1 MASILQLT
9 FNTQLTIDDGDYLY
23 VNITTSSN
31 QNIPISLGET
41 FRNLRTSNFEVTIPQ
56 SSSDYAENY
65 STSWNFD
72 HSQVGGVNNLLSSF
86 SNNIVTIRLL
96 EPSYQFSSVTG
107 TLITLGKV
115 AYSINNQTQQE
126 PSSVVLNSYSVDVSD
141 RCGKCFANF
150 TLNGG
155 NSSYN
160 VYEGSILLSSSQTS
174 PISINL
180 ERGTS
185 TKLQFYDTTG
195 QFIGKASLE
204 VPRKLIEQ
212 DISTRT
218 TYLSTGASVN
228 ISVPF
233 ISSNTSTYEYSLD
246 NSTYKTSNL
255 FTGLVNGSYTV
266 YVKDSFG
273 CVTSKDLVI
282 DGSVTTDQIYFFLSE
297 INPIRFFDYNSE
309 KKNYFNTKSCNE
321 LKSISESFNHEVLST
336 DSPTTQFDTS
346 APYINSYIIDSSGNT
361 TSLINVQKTQNMGL
375 KAKSTCTYFNLNNG
389 KSGIYFG
396 VVDMLD
402 YDTNAFIKEVN
413 FGLTLPEWANKEG
426 DYVFIKDIGEVQIS
440 AVSFSDL
447 YNSFILEFDISYTGD
462 PVEKEISALY
472 NINSY
477 EAYEFI
483 LDISTQPDN
492 FNIVIEV
499 GLSSNDIHF
508 TKISEN
514 INVAEDR
521 DSLIRIDYWD
531 KENKGGMIYQTG
543 IKHRIRLNGIYDYI
557 GEQEVEGYNGDKEY
571 FITDNTIY
579 NTFEM
584 TFLRLSS
591 AIAHKMRLISSH
603 SELYINGVKCKLSE
617 TPEITGERTSNLKSF
632 KAVFKQSGDDFL
644 TNELEQIINTPEE
657 DALNAGIEHS
667 ENKGLLLW
675 TKNL

>member
-9 FNTQLTIDDGDYLY
+9 FDTNQTIQDGDYLY
-23 VNITTSSN
+23 VGITTYSN
-31 QNIPISLGET
+31 QNVPISLGET
-41 FRNLRTSNFEVTIPQ
+41 FRTTRTSNFEVTIP
-56 SSSDYAENY
+56 SSTSDYAENY

-72 HSQVGGVNNLLSSF
+72 YSQRGGTNNLLSSF
-86 SNNIVTIRLL
+86 SENVVTIRLL
-96 EPSYQFSSVTG
+96 EPSWQFISVTG
-107 TLITLGKV
+107 SLITSSKV
-115 AYSINNQTQQE
+115 SYLINNQNQQE
-126 PSSVVLNSYSVDVSD
+126 PSSVVLNSYSVDTSD

-150 TLNGG
+150 TINGG
-155 NSSYN
+155 NNTYN
-160 VYEGSILLSSSQTS
+160 IYEGSDILLSSQSS
-174 PISINL
+174 PLSINL
-180 ERGTS
+180 NRGTS

-195 QFIGKASLE
+195 QFIGKKSLE
-204 VPRKLIEQ
+204 VPRRLIEQ
-212 DISTRT
+212 DILTRI
-218 TYLSTGASVN
+218 TYLSSGASVS

-233 ISSNTSTYEYSLD
+233 ISSDISVYEYSLD
-246 NSTYKTSNL
+246 NSVYQTSNL

-389 KSGIYFG
+389 KSGVYFG

-402 YDTNAFIKEVN
+402 YDTNAFIEEVN
-413 FGLTLPEWANKEG
+413 FGVTLPEWANKEG
-426 DYVFIKDIGEVQIS
+426 DYVFIEDIGEVQIS
-440 AVSFSDL
+440 AVSYSDL
-447 YNSFILEFDISYTGD
+447 YNSFILEFDIIYTGN
-462 PVEKEISALY
+462 PIEKEISALY
-472 NINSY
+472 NLNAY
-477 EAYEFI
+477 EAYEFVVDMSI
-483 LDISTQPDN
+483 QPDS
-492 FNIVIEV
+492 FNIVTEV
-499 GLSSNDIHF
+499 GLSSSDIHF
-508 TKISEN
+508 TKISET
-514 INVAEDR
+514 IKITDDR

-571 FITDNTIY
+571 FITDNTVY
-579 NTFEM
+579 NTFEI

-603 SELYINGVKCKLSE
+603 SELYINGVKCKLAE
-617 TPEITGERTSNLKSF
+617 APEITGERTSNLKSF
-632 KAVFKQSGDDFL
+632 KAVFKQSGDELL
-644 TNELEQIINTPEE
+644 TNDLEQIINTPE
-657 DALNAGIEHS
+657 DAALNAGIEYS
-667 ENKGLLLW
+667 ENNGLLLW